1 MIVTKAEYDEL
12 MERFDMVRDLCV
24 MLKVPPPKLLRT
36 VEKLLADNYAMY
48 ARINKIKIRPYGP
61 SKREEGENEVQ

>member
-1 MIVTKAEYDEL
+1 MIVTKVEYDEL

-36 VEKLLADNYAMY
+36 VEKLLAENHAMY
-48 ARINKIKIRPYGP
+48 ARIHKIKIRPYVTNKEQ
-61 SKREEGENEVQ
+61 SIEGDE